1 VACQWIT
8 VSSPLWGST
17 QRGKGI
23 VPFARAPEIWF
34 AHAAML
40 LLGALQ
46 EADPKLRER
55 IAAAA
60 ASP

>member
-1 VACQWIT
+1 
-8 VSSPLWGST
+8 
-17 QRGKGI
+17 
-23 VPFARAPEIWF
+23 
-34 AHAAML
+34 ML

-46 EADPKLRER
+46 EASPQLRER

>member
-1 VACQWIT
+1 M
-8 VSSPLWGST
+8 
-17 QRGKGI
+17 

-34 AHAAML
+34 VHAAML

-46 EADPKLRER
+46 EANPELRER

-60 ASP
+60 ATP